1 MEARKWL
8 TSRVDLDEEDPG
20 NEFVLSHNTLKA
32 KSKITCPES

>member
-8 TSRVDLDEEDPG
+8 TSRVDLDGEDPG
-20 NEFVLSHNTLKA
+20 KEFGLSHNTLKV